1 MFLKDKK
8 NISNSIKFFLFKNN
22 NKRGSCPYLIGI
34 FHFDVFCF
42 VLHNNKNKNKDY
54 PSSLRF
60 DSIHNNWFTQKLR
73 FPHTLNMAVAN
84 AWATGH
90 SVVPPPQLRLS
101 SSAPAEPPNHFY
113 KKKFSPNSPN
123 KFLIRRSKNP
133 MLFCR
138 CSNNPESSKNY
149 RDSGSN
155 NISSYPSSSCS
166 SSSSSPAD
174 WDWNTWTRHF
184 SEIEQAENYA
194 SVLKVRFE
202 HSYMCAKSICLS
214 SRFS

>member
-1 MFLKDKK
+1 MSYTKK
-8 NISNSIKFFLFKNN
+8 KQEQEERIILTPILSITNSLIHSQLSQTPIS
-22 NKRGSCPYLIGI
+22 
-34 FHFDVFCF
+34 
-42 VLHNNKNKNKDY
+42 
-54 PSSLRF
+54 
-60 DSIHNNWFTQKLR
+60 T
-73 FPHTLNMAVAN
+73 NMAVAN

-101 SSAPAEPPNHFY
+101 SASAEPLNHFY

-138 CSNNPESSKNY
+138 CSNNFESSKNY

-155 NISSYPSSSCS
+155 NVSSYPSSSCS
-166 SSSSSPAD
+166 SSSPSD
-174 WDWNTWTRHF
+174 WDWNRWTRHF

-194 SVLKVRFE
+194 SVLKVRLE
-202 HSYMCAKSICLS
+202 IHICVLI
-214 SRFS
+214 RFVYHLNF